1 MLASAVNFFFFH
13 YDQVVACHWNQ
24 HQQTTPTTTTT
35 PIKMQIKA
43 TIIALTAREAMTMLE
58 RQITTLIIMMI
69 TATNNDYTKNKTTRH
84 P

>member
-1 MLASAVNFFFFH
+1 
-13 YDQVVACHWNQ
+13 
-24 HQQTTPTTTTT
+24 
-35 PIKMQIKA
+35 MQIKA

-84 P
+84 PWEHNCYHGCFMRALT